1 MATGAGRVPFPSEM
15 TASRNERYL
24 AAAIHGF
31 SIPFPY
37 VAAIIGFVVA
47 KATGQPYARYHAAK
61 ALFSELAATAVT
73 VTITVISLALSVPSF
88 MKVLEG
94 RWDEIDWW
102 MVLTKAVVVWL
113 AIAAFGL
120 WNTVASIIQGLRAL
134 QGEDWGK
141 PKLVDRWARR
151 AAGVAHE
158 VVRA

>member
-1 MATGAGRVPFPSEM
+1 MP
-15 TASRNERYL
+15 
-24 AAAIHGF
+24 
-31 SIPFPY
+31 
-37 VAAIIGFVVA
+37 
-47 KATGQPYARYHAAK
+47 